1 LIEGFLREK
10 TIIVPLYTRD
20 VNVEGDKT
28 CSTPKQDKD
37 DENEYM

>member
-1 LIEGFLREK
+1 LIEAFLREK
-10 TIIVPLYTRD
+10 TIIVLLNMRD

-28 CSTPKQDKD
+28 YNPQKHDKD